1 MLVAV
6 FFGWGKKAKLT
17 ISCPLCE
24 QSNSAESS
32 VCIRCGYKLG
42 QSNSLQQDD
51 SLQKQ
56 ASDLFSALMEEVED
70 ESQEPPMVDWSQT
83 TFTMDDVTI
92 DVAQYDDSEG
102 VELSSKPSFATQ
114 YDEMPDD
121 AKKILPS
128 KIDSEIK
135 ADTSSNLDTVDAD
148 ENGHE
153 DFGGDGA
160 ISEKT
165 PEETAEEGQQKDLAT
180 SEVEEV
186 WEEEPTQTEPRQSPP
201 SEESI
206 DSHGIEHD
214 DDFHL
219 EYLPMVEAVADD
231 DLPMVEAVAD
241 DDLPMVEAV
250 LAEEGNN
257 KEVDTND
264 IDTDPWPEMDEDEL
278 LSLTNAELR
287 SMLSGLNAP
296 TNGNKKELVSRLV
309 EFQKEGPPSR
319 MEEDATPADGSE
331 DLLKEEISS
340 GPESGSDMQNEEG
353 LPPSIHAN
361 IGLDFEA
368 SVDSEMKEVNLTIE
382 PHSVDYS
389 GEVTEDEVRVSF
401 WPWPQEMPWTERD
414 IAVKLKQ
421 AMEEA
426 KARKLDRARDLLD
439 ETGPHLGE
447 RTRLL
452 FPVCRLLQALGRG
465 DKVKDIIADA
475 EQAYPADP
483 AVSDARYRLG
493 V

>member
-1 MLVAV
+1 
-6 FFGWGKKAKLT
+6 
-17 ISCPLCE
+17 
-24 QSNSAESS
+24 
-32 VCIRCGYKLG
+32 
-42 QSNSLQQDD
+42 
-51 SLQKQ
+51 
-56 ASDLFSALMEEVED
+56 
-70 ESQEPPMVDWSQT
+70 
-83 TFTMDDVTI
+83 
-92 DVAQYDDSEG
+92 
-102 VELSSKPSFATQ
+102 
-114 YDEMPDD
+114 
-121 AKKILPS
+121 
-128 KIDSEIK
+128 
-135 ADTSSNLDTVDAD
+135 
-148 ENGHE
+148 
-153 DFGGDGA
+153 
-160 ISEKT
+160 
-165 PEETAEEGQQKDLAT
+165 
-180 SEVEEV
+180 
-186 WEEEPTQTEPRQSPP
+186 
-201 SEESI
+201 
-206 DSHGIEHD
+206 
-214 DDFHL
+214 
-219 EYLPMVEAVADD
+219 MVEAVADD

-257 KEVDTND
+257 KEVDIND

-287 SMLSGLNAP
+287 SMLSGLDAP

-353 LPPSIHAN
+353 SPPSIDAN